1 MHIISFYIRN
11 ETNLININ
19 IDNKQ
24 VIGRVFKT
32 EGSIKVFFNGCEEE
46 FTISKKRTYDLKSIL
61 PKKKINNNEKK
72 ILSPMPG
79 KITKI
84 FVEEEK
90 QVSVGDN
97 LLVLDA
103 MKMENIIKADFSG
116 TVKKI
121 LVNENGSVAADEVL
135 IVFD

>member
-1 MHIISFYIRN
+1 MGRIFIT
-11 ETNLININ
+11 ETG
-19 IDNKQ
+19 
-24 VIGRVFKT
+24 V
-32 EGSIKVFFNGCEEE
+32 KVFFNGCEEE
-46 FTISKKRTYDLKSIL
+46 FTILKKRAYDLKSIL
-61 PKKKINNNEKK
+61 PKKKINDNEKK
-72 ILSPMPG
+72 IFSPMPG

-84 FVEEEK
+84 FVKEEK
-90 QVSVGDN
+90 KVSVGDN

-116 TVKKI
+116 VVKKI